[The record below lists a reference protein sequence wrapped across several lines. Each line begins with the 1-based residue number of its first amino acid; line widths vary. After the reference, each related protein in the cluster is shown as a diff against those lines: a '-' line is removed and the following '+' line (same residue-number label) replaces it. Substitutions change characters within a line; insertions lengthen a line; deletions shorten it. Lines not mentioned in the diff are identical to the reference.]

1 MAATLGAAGDA
12 VAARER
18 TQFEEFAASRW
29 TASVVADFSS
39 GLPRTYRPVN
49 VAGRKYVAIVAPP
62 DNVLDRVSLFDSAG
76 HEFGSAVAPVGG
88 MTGTLPIGK

>member
-1 MAATLGAAGDA
+1 VPIPYARSHLAGYA
-12 VAARER
+12 GPVSPR
-18 TQFEEFAASRW
+18 
-29 TASVVADFSS
+29 TASIVAEFSS
-39 GLPRTYRPVN
+39 GLPRTYRPVD